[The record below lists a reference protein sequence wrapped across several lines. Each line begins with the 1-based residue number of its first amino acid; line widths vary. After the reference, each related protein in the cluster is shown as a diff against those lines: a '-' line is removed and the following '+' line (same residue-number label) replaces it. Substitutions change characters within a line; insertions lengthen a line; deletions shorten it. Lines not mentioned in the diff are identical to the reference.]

1 MKKMTGK
8 NIADYYKDMDVKVET
23 NYGDGYGVVVTI
35 DSGKPGKTVALRAD
49 FDGLPVQE
57 DTGLPFKSEND
68 GVMHACGHDSHTAY
82 MLTLARALYELRNE
96 CSGVVKIIHQPAEE
110 IPPGGAKGM
119 SRLVFLKA

>member
-68 GVMHACGHDSHTAY
+68 SVMHACGHDGHTAY
-82 MLTLARALYELRNE
+82 MLTLARALYEYGQVLLK
-96 CSGVVKIIHQPAEE
+96 SFTSQQKKFHQVALKEW
-110 IPPGGAKGM
+110 